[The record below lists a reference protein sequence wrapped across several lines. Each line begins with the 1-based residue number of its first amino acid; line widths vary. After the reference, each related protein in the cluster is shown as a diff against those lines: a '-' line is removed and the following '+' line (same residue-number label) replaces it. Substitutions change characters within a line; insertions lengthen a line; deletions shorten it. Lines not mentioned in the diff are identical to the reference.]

1 MFMKSRWIFLPLLL
15 LTLLV
20 SPVAATEIDWTEK
33 KLGKIILKADRAARQ
48 KKWSRAIKYGKQML
62 AGSRTLD
69 QKSDD
74 RYINL
79 LKNLNR
85 YYGSAN
91 RLQEIPAQVK
101 EAYSLSKRH
110 LGPTH
115 ETTMISRNLFYKYL
129 IATKDYGNAT
139 RLVEENLF
147 IFENHTAE
155 NYRIHHYLM
164 QLYSLYGITNQLKKE
179 ETTLL
184 RLLSLNKRLFGD
196 DDQDNRKIILN
207 LARNYCRQ
215 KDFEKFEKIITANR
229 LKYKCQYNLKK

>member
-1 MFMKSRWIFLPLLL
+1 MFMNSRWIFLPLLL

-20 SPVAATEIDWTEK
+20 SPGAAADVDWTEK

-48 KKWSRAIKYGKQML
+48 KKWSRAIKYGEQML
-62 AGSRTLD
+62 AGSRQLD

-85 YYGSAN
+85 YYENAG
-91 RLQEIPAQVK
+91 RLQEISAQVK
-101 EAYSLSKRH
+101 EAYNLSKKH

-115 ETTMISRNLFYKYL
+115 ETTMISRNFFYKNL
-129 IATKDYGNAT
+129 IAAKDYGNAA

-147 IFENHTAE
+147 IFENRKAE
-155 NYRIHHYLM
+155 DYRIHHYLM
-164 QLYSLYGITNQLKKE
+164 QLYALYGITNQLKKE
-179 ETTLL
+179 EATLL

-215 KDFEKFEKIITANR
+215 KDFDKFEEIITANH
-229 LKYKCQYNLKK
+229 LKYNCQYNLDK